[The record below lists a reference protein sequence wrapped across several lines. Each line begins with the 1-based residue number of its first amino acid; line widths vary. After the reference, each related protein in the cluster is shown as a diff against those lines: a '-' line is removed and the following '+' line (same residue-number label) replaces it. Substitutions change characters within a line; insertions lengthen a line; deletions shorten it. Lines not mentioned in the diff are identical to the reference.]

1 MHRKYQDG
9 GMSKSLIDLVTT
21 SMLVFL
27 KNTTLLAQT
36 CSVLLIFNPMYVLVS
51 LILA

>member
-27 KNTTLLAQT
+27 KNIIPLAQT
-36 CSVLLIFNPMYVLVS
+36 CSVLLILNPI
-51 LILA
+51 LI